1 MPFLHRSPLSPVGAV
16 NVEPCEGDSTEARRC
31 YSSCSEVQMMTLRCA
46 GPEGVSWSEWT
57 LWSECSKTCFHHVD
71 AVGLRRRFRS
81 CNHTLT
87 GASCGGEAEEHEPC
101 NTVHCPVDGGWS
113 SWTPWSVCSVTCG
126 AGLQSHYRFCSDPER
141 AGNGLPCVGP
151 DREDRVCT
159 STPFPGCHV
168 DGSWGQWAPW
178 LECSARCG
186 GGVKIR
192 TRECDN
198 PAPQSG
204 GRECVGSGRQIS
216 VFSVCMMAPVD
227 SGPWFDWSAWSACT
241 VSCGGGSQ
249 SRSRSCRTPP
259 CSGMRRQ
266 SKTCNTQV
274 CLGTTNTRSK
284 YKSWGKKKYKYNE
297 LLNEVLTSL
306 LDAIFILSTHY

>member
-1 MPFLHRSPLSPVGAV
+1 
-16 NVEPCEGDSTEARRC
+16 
-31 YSSCSEVQMMTLRCA
+31 
-46 GPEGVSWSEWT
+46 
-57 LWSECSKTCFHHVD
+57 
-71 AVGLRRRFRS
+71 
-81 CNHTLT
+81 
-87 GASCGGEAEEHEPC
+87 
-101 NTVHCPVDGGWS
+101 

-126 AGLQSHYRFCSDPER
+126 AGLQSHYRFLICMNMKTALNVRLVCVVVSAGDGGWSDWSSWTDCSKSCGGGVKSRRRDCDRPVRGGDGDYCEGLGTEVILCSTHHCPVDGGWCQWSEWTPCSKTCGMEWVSRYRSCACPEPR
-141 AGNGLPCVGP
+141 SGGAACPDHTCEAGVLQCDSV
-151 DREDRVCT
+151 
-159 STPFPGCHV
+159 PGCHV

-274 CLGTTNTRSK
+274 CLGTTNTRSALPLSSQK
-284 YKSWGKKKYKYNE
+284 Q
-297 LLNEVLTSL
+297 SL
-306 LDAIFILSTHY
+306 ILDIVSVIAA